1 MEHTYFGVCPGCGKK
16 FSLYE
21 NGNLKERK
29 YCSKECWMAYARNQM
44 EEKQQAEQK
53 RRGRRPSGPKTLV
66 PQERCQKCKYS
77 AKYRNLY
84 HCGYMLMKGTTRTAL
99 HPEGLTA
106 DCLEFE
112 PKRRRKQIETS

>member
-29 YCSKECWMAYARNQM
+29 YCSKECWAAYVDGKKAEQ
-44 EEKQQAEQK
+44 EEKAKK
-53 RRGRRPSGPKTLV
+53 RRGRRAAIHQTLV
-66 PQERCQKCKYS
+66 PQERCEKCKYS
-77 AKYRNLY
+77 QRYLDLY
-84 HCGYMLMKGTTRTAL
+84 HCGYVLVKDTTRTAL

-106 DCLEFE
+106 DCQEFE